1 MFHDADH
8 EGVPN
13 TQLMNEHP
21 DMAKK
26 YKNQAIAEQ
35 HSIDIAFDILMEPKY
50 FDLRATIYAN
60 EEEMR
65 RFRQVV
71 VNVIMATDICD
82 KDLKEFRNKR
92 WAKAFDENT
101 QTEIDSEQYK
111 NLKATIGI
119 ETLIQASDIK
129 HTMSNWYVFPN

>member
-1 MFHDADH
+1 
-8 EGVPN
+8 
-13 TQLMNEHP
+13 MNEHP